1 MRSIVMFFEDMTQAG
16 QPLPQPVPGQSPVQ
30 LPPTPPVPPVSVV
43 PVIQRLSPK
52 LVAYMKK
59 DPAFANE
66 VQANLKNYETM
77 AILRNKNIIK
87 H

>member
-1 MRSIVMFFEDMTQAG
+1 MRSIVIFLEG
-16 QPLPQPVPGQSPVQ
+16 VKSVPVP
-30 LPPTPPVPPVSVV
+30 VV
-43 PVIQRLSPK
+43 PIQQKLSPK
-52 LVAYMKK
+52 LTNYMKK
-59 DPAFANE
+59 DPEFANE